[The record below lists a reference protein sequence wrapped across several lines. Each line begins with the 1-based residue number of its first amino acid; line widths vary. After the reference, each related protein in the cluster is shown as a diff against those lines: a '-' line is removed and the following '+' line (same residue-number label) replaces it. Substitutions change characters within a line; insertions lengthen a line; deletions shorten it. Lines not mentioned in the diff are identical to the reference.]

1 MSKYKAAHYEV
12 RIKQFGD
19 YLCRELA
26 QIQSDSPDPWYRHER
41 RRALQDALLGM
52 QDFLLINDYDMT
64 AGVTV
69 RTDSDEPLFGAKK
82 ED

>member
-26 QIQSDSPDPWYRHER
+26 QIQSESPDPWHRHER
-41 RRALQDALLGM
+41 RRALQDALQGM
-52 QDFLLINDYDMT
+52 KGLLLINSYSLT
-64 AGVTV
+64 NGVTV
-69 RTDSDEPLFGAKK
+69 RTNSDDPLFGLKK